1 MAEVQLQPRQGGPTP
16 QHQDLDDDNGVDSDR
31 SKRRSKRQREHS
43 YVPATYA
50 QSPSRCTTKLAPWQT
65 SASDSAGMSA
75 DDLAI
80 EVERVRAVRASQ
92 MQQLAQFRTEQGDE
106 LLLTLGTKELNEVLK
121 AGDYTDA
128 QVLEFKTAR

>member
-1 MAEVQLQPRQGGPTP
+1 
-16 QHQDLDDDNGVDSDR
+16 
-31 SKRRSKRQREHS
+31 
-43 YVPATYA
+43 
-50 QSPSRCTTKLAPWQT
+50 
-65 SASDSAGMSA
+65 MSA

-121 AGDYTDA
+121 ARDYTDA